1 MGELAREFL
10 HIFDEAVRLR
20 LHGDRPIGAYLSGG
34 IDSSAVLA
42 SMVHGGAKSL
52 KAFTISFEDRQLDES
67 EAALDTASSL
77 GVEHHLVRVRN
88 RDIADNFL
96 HSIWHCEIPVINSHG
111 TSKFI
116 LSRAASAHVKG
127 IMTGEG
133 ADELFAGYPYFGG
146 ASSAARNPLGMPP
159 RLAGWWRL
167 FGSGQL
173 LSGLLPIPREK
184 DLQRL
189 RSLFGCTPFLGMR
202 ALFYARLIRRLLNP
216 EFLRFFSPLAALASV
231 GQELRSADV
240 GELTPTN
247 MDRLLAIKYDLPSY
261 ILSYLADREEMAHSI
276 EGRVPFLDDS
286 VVAFASALPDAA
298 LIGEASGKQ
307 LIRLAFADRLPPR
320 ALASRKRIFLAP
332 PSAVDDIL
340 RSEWADHMLARP
352 VSDAV
357 GVFDWRK
364 LAWLRA
370 GVRIVPAYSGAGIAM
385 RAMLIFVIS
394 LHALH
399 ELFIVGRSR
408 S

>member
-1 MGELAREFL
+1 
-10 HIFDEAVRLR
+10 
-20 LHGDRPIGAYLSGG
+20 
-34 IDSSAVLA
+34 
-42 SMVHGGAKSL
+42 
-52 KAFTISFEDRQLDES
+52 
-67 EAALDTASSL
+67 
-77 GVEHHLVRVRN
+77 
-88 RDIADNFL
+88 
-96 HSIWHCEIPVINSHG
+96 
-111 TSKFI
+111 
-116 LSRAASAHVKG
+116 
-127 IMTGEG
+127 
-133 ADELFAGYPYFGG
+133 
-146 ASSAARNPLGMPP
+146 MPP

-189 RSLFGCTPFLGMR
+189 RSLLGCTPFLGMR

-286 VVAFASALPDAA
+286 IVAFASALPDAA